1 MKILKISV
9 DGLMLFNDKVSIDF
23 FAEQRVI
30 KDNSDMLLNV
40 FKNVYTNNVISVVGI
55 NASGKTSVLKL
66 ISFALELIN
75 GQSLNNIVNRDVLT
89 DSKKVNIEVIFYDD
103 NNILY
108 KLQSEIISVRNNEI
122 DNRFIFGAEKIWK
135 KSISKIHSKKDIVS
149 YENTNLFKERDN
161 TAEFLSDDVSIAIAI
176 SKNNKIFVRDLLNYT
191 NMNMNM
197 LRLIENYPHEL
208 IKFLDP
214 SIESIIFDK
223 NNSEIRLKFYGK
235 DAISLSNPLQ
245 CEKYLS
251 SGTIKGLNVFLN
263 AMMVFNKGGYLL
275 VDELENH
282 LNREIVVTLYRFF
295 TNPIVNKMGAT
306 IIFTTHYS
314 ELLDEFERS
323 DNIYIVRNKNGIS
336 AEKLCNL
343 LKRND
348 IKKSEAFKSGYLE
361 GTAPLYES
369 YIDLK
374 EVIINSRIE
383 LGVH

>member
-1 MKILKISV
+1 MKILKISA

-30 KDNSDMLLNV
+30 KDNSDMLSNV

-103 NNILY
+103 NNNLY

-135 KSISKIHSKKDIVS
+135 KSISKIQSKKDIVS

-191 NMNMNM
+191 NMNMI
-197 LRLIENYPHEL
+197 RLIGNYPHEL

-214 SIESIIFDK
+214 SIESITFDK
-223 NNSEIRLKFYGK
+223 NNSEIKLKFYGK
-235 DAISLSNPLQ
+235 DAISLSDPLQ

-251 SGTIKGLNVFLN
+251 SGTVKGLNVFLN

-282 LNREIVVTLYRFF
+282 FNREIVATLYRFF

-306 IIFTTHYS
+306 IIFSTHYS

-374 EVIINSRIE
+374 EVIINSRTE

>member
-1 MKILKISV
+1 MKILKISA

-30 KDNSDMLLNV
+30 KDNSDMLSNV
-40 FKNVYTNNVISVVGI
+40 FKNIYTNNVISVVGI

-103 NNILY
+103 ENNLY

-135 KSISKIHSKKDIVS
+135 KSISKIQSKKDIVS

-191 NMNMNM
+191 NMNM
-197 LRLIENYPHEL
+197 LRLIGNYPHEL

-214 SIESIIFDK
+214 SIESITFDK
-223 NNSEIRLKFYGK
+223 NNSEIKLKFYGK
-235 DAISLSNPLQ
+235 DAISLSDPLQ

-251 SGTIKGLNVFLN
+251 SGTVKGLNVFLN

-282 LNREIVVTLYRFF
+282 FNREIVATLYRFF

-306 IIFTTHYS
+306 IIFSTHYS

-374 EVIINSRIE
+374 EVIINSRTE

>member
-1 MKILKISV
+1 MKILKISA

-30 KDNSDMLLNV
+30 KDNSDMLSNI

-103 NNILY
+103 NNNLY

-135 KSISKIHSKKDIVS
+135 KSISKIQSKKDIVS
-149 YENTNLFKERDN
+149 YEKTNLFKERDN

-191 NMNMNM
+191 NMNM
-197 LRLIENYPHEL
+197 LRLIGNYPHEL

-214 SIESIIFDK
+214 SIESITFDK
-223 NNSEIRLKFYGK
+223 NNSEIKLKFYGK
-235 DAISLSNPLQ
+235 DAISLSDPLQ

-251 SGTIKGLNVFLN
+251 SGTVKGLNVFLN

-282 LNREIVVTLYRFF
+282 FNREIVATLYRFF

-306 IIFTTHYS
+306 IIFSTHYS

-374 EVIINSRIE
+374 EVIINSRTE

>member
-1 MKILKISV
+1 MKILKISA

-30 KDNSDMLLNV
+30 KDNSDMLSNV
-40 FKNVYTNNVISVVGI
+40 FKNIYTNNVISVVGI

-103 NNILY
+103 NNNLY

-135 KSISKIHSKKDIVS
+135 KSISKIQSKKDIVS
-149 YENTNLFKERDN
+149 YENTDLFKERDN

-191 NMNMNM
+191 NMNM
-197 LRLIENYPHEL
+197 LRLIGNYPHEL

-214 SIESIIFDK
+214 SIESITFDK
-223 NNSEIRLKFYGK
+223 NNSEIKLKFYGK
-235 DAISLSNPLQ
+235 DAISLSDPLQ

-251 SGTIKGLNVFLN
+251 SGTVKGLNVFLN

-282 LNREIVVTLYRFF
+282 FNREIVATLYRFF

-306 IIFTTHYS
+306 IIFSTHYS

-374 EVIINSRIE
+374 EVIINSRTE

>member
-30 KDNSDMLLNV
+30 KDNSDMLSNV
-40 FKNVYTNNVISVVGI
+40 FKNIYTNNVISVVGI

-103 NNILY
+103 NDNLY

-135 KSISKIHSKKDIVS
+135 KSISKIQSKKDIVS

-191 NMNMNM
+191 NMNMI
-197 LRLIENYPHEL
+197 RLIGNYPHEL

-214 SIESIIFDK
+214 SIESITFDK
-223 NNSEIRLKFYGK
+223 NNSEIKLKFYGK
-235 DAISLSNPLQ
+235 DAISLSDPLQ

-251 SGTIKGLNVFLN
+251 SGTVKGLNVFLN

-282 LNREIVVTLYRFF
+282 FNREIVATLYRFF

-306 IIFTTHYS
+306 IIFSTHYS

-374 EVIINSRIE
+374 EVIINSRTE

>member
-1 MKILKISV
+1 MKILKISA

-30 KDNSDMLLNV
+30 KDNSDMLSNA

-103 NNILY
+103 NNNLY

-135 KSISKIHSKKDIVS
+135 KSISKIQSKKDIVS

-191 NMNMNM
+191 NMNMI
-197 LRLIENYPHEL
+197 RLIGNYPHEL

-214 SIESIIFDK
+214 SIESITFDK
-223 NNSEIRLKFYGK
+223 NNSEIKLKFYGK
-235 DAISLSNPLQ
+235 DAISLSDPLQ

-251 SGTIKGLNVFLN
+251 SGTVKGLNVFLN

-282 LNREIVVTLYRFF
+282 FNREIVATLYRFF

-306 IIFTTHYS
+306 IIFSTHYS

-374 EVIINSRIE
+374 EVIINSRTE

>member
-30 KDNSDMLLNV
+30 KDNSDMLSNV
-40 FKNVYTNNVISVVGI
+40 FKNIYTNNVISVVGI

-103 NNILY
+103 NNNLY

-135 KSISKIHSKKDIVS
+135 KSISKIQSKKDIVS

-191 NMNMNM
+191 NMNM
-197 LRLIENYPHEL
+197 LRLIGNYPHEL

-214 SIESIIFDK
+214 SIESITFDK
-223 NNSEIRLKFYGK
+223 NNSEIKLKFYGK
-235 DAISLSNPLQ
+235 DAISLSDPLQ

-251 SGTIKGLNVFLN
+251 SGTVKGLNVFLN

-282 LNREIVVTLYRFF
+282 FNREIVATLYRFF

-306 IIFTTHYS
+306 IIFSTHYS

-374 EVIINSRIE
+374 EVIINSRTE

>member
-1 MKILKISV
+1 MKILKISA

-30 KDNSDMLLNV
+30 KDNSDMLSNV

-103 NNILY
+103 NNNLY

-135 KSISKIHSKKDIVS
+135 KSISKVQSKKDIVS

-176 SKNNKIFVRDLLNYT
+176 SKNNKTFVRDLLNYT
-191 NMNMNM
+191 NMNM
-197 LRLIENYPHEL
+197 LRLIGNYPHEL

-214 SIESIIFDK
+214 SIESITFDK
-223 NNSEIRLKFYGK
+223 NNSEIKLKFYGK
-235 DAISLSNPLQ
+235 DAISLSDPLQ

-251 SGTIKGLNVFLN
+251 SGTVKGLNVFLN

-282 LNREIVVTLYRFF
+282 FNREIVATLYRFF

-306 IIFTTHYS
+306 IIFSTHYS

-374 EVIINSRIE
+374 EVIINSRTE

>member
-1 MKILKISV
+1 MKILKISA

-30 KDNSDMLLNV
+30 KDNSDMLSNV

-103 NNILY
+103 NNNLY

-122 DNRFIFGAEKIWK
+122 DNRFIFGTEKIWK
-135 KSISKIHSKKDIVS
+135 KSISKIQSKKDIMS
-149 YENTNLFKERDN
+149 YENANLFKERDN
-161 TAEFLSDDVSIAIAI
+161 TAEFLSDDVSIAIAV

-191 NMNMNM
+191 NMNM
-197 LRLIENYPHEL
+197 LRLIGNYPHEL

-214 SIESIIFDK
+214 SIESITFDK
-223 NNSEIRLKFYGK
+223 NNSEIKLKFYGK
-235 DAISLSNPLQ
+235 DAISLSDPLQ

-251 SGTIKGLNVFLN
+251 SGTVKGLNVFLN

-282 LNREIVVTLYRFF
+282 FNREIVATLYRFF

-306 IIFTTHYS
+306 IIFSTHYS

-374 EVIINSRIE
+374 EVIINSRTE

>member
-1 MKILKISV
+1 MKILKISA

-30 KDNSDMLLNV
+30 KDNSDMLSNV
-40 FKNVYTNNVISVVGI
+40 FKNIYTNNVISVVGI

-103 NNILY
+103 NNNLY

-135 KSISKIHSKKDIVS
+135 KPISKIQSKKDIVS
-149 YENTNLFKERDN
+149 YENTDLFKERDN

-191 NMNMNM
+191 NMNM
-197 LRLIENYPHEL
+197 LRLIGNYPHEL

-214 SIESIIFDK
+214 SIESITFDK
-223 NNSEIRLKFYGK
+223 NNSEIKLKFYGK
-235 DAISLSNPLQ
+235 DAISLSDSLQ

-251 SGTIKGLNVFLN
+251 SGTVKGLNVFLN

-282 LNREIVVTLYRFF
+282 FNREIVATLYRFF

-306 IIFTTHYS
+306 IIFSTHYS

-336 AEKLCNL
+336 AEKLCTL

-374 EVIINSRIE
+374 EVIINSRTE

>member
-1 MKILKISV
+1 MKILKISA

-30 KDNSDMLLNV
+30 KDNSDMLSNV

-89 DSKKVNIEVIFYDD
+89 ESKKVNIEVIFYDD
-103 NNILY
+103 DNNLY
-108 KLQSEIISVRNNEI
+108 KLQSEIISVKNNEI

-135 KSISKIHSKKDIVS
+135 KSISKIQSKKDIAS
-149 YENTNLFKERDN
+149 YENANIFKERDN

-191 NMNMNM
+191 NMNM
-197 LRLIENYPHEL
+197 LRLIGNYPHEL

-214 SIESIIFDK
+214 SIESITFDK
-223 NNSEIRLKFYGK
+223 NNSEIKLKFYGK
-235 DAISLSNPLQ
+235 DAISLSDPLQ

-251 SGTIKGLNVFLN
+251 SGTVKGLNVFLN

-282 LNREIVVTLYRFF
+282 FNREIVATLYRFF

-306 IIFTTHYS
+306 IIFSTHYS

-374 EVIINSRIE
+374 EVIINSRTE

>member
-30 KDNSDMLLNV
+30 KDNSDMLSNA

-103 NNILY
+103 NNNLY

-135 KSISKIHSKKDIVS
+135 KSISKIQSKKDIVS

-191 NMNMNM
+191 NMNMI
-197 LRLIENYPHEL
+197 RLIGNYPHEL

-214 SIESIIFDK
+214 SIESITFDK
-223 NNSEIRLKFYGK
+223 NNSEIKLKFYGK
-235 DAISLSNPLQ
+235 DAISLSDPLQ

-251 SGTIKGLNVFLN
+251 SGTVKGLNVFLN

-282 LNREIVVTLYRFF
+282 FNREIVATLYRFF

-306 IIFTTHYS
+306 IIFSTHYS

-374 EVIINSRIE
+374 EVIINSRTE

>member
-30 KDNSDMLLNV
+30 KDNSDMLSNV
-40 FKNVYTNNVISVVGI
+40 FKNIYTNNVISVVGI

-103 NNILY
+103 NDNLY
-108 KLQSEIISVRNNEI
+108 KLQSEIISIRNNEI

-135 KSISKIHSKKDIVS
+135 KSISKIQSKKDIVS

-191 NMNMNM
+191 NMNMI
-197 LRLIENYPHEL
+197 RLIGNYPHEL

-214 SIESIIFDK
+214 SIESITFDK
-223 NNSEIRLKFYGK
+223 NNSEIKLKFYGK
-235 DAISLSNPLQ
+235 DAISLSDPLQ

-251 SGTIKGLNVFLN
+251 SGTVKGLNVFLN

-282 LNREIVVTLYRFF
+282 FNREIVATLYRFF

-306 IIFTTHYS
+306 IIFSTHYS

-374 EVIINSRIE
+374 EVIINSRTE

>member
-1 MKILKISV
+1 MKILKISA

-30 KDNSDMLLNV
+30 KDNSDMLSNI

-103 NNILY
+103 NNNLY

-135 KSISKIHSKKDIVS
+135 KSISKIQSKKDIMS
-149 YENTNLFKERDN
+149 YENTDLFKERDN

-191 NMNMNM
+191 NMNM
-197 LRLIENYPHEL
+197 LRLIGNYPHEL

-214 SIESIIFDK
+214 SIESITFDK
-223 NNSEIRLKFYGK
+223 NNSEIKLKFYGK
-235 DAISLSNPLQ
+235 DAISLSDPLQ

-251 SGTIKGLNVFLN
+251 SGTVKGLNVFLN

-282 LNREIVVTLYRFF
+282 FNREIVATLYRFF

-306 IIFTTHYS
+306 IIFSTHYS

-374 EVIINSRIE
+374 EVIINSRTE